1 MTFNGAFTALVTP
14 FADGKVDHDKLR
26 ETVDWQIEQ
35 GINGLVPCGTTG
47 ESATLTH
54 DEHTDVLRTVLKQ
67 VNGRVPVI
75 AGTGSN
81 STAEA
86 IALTKAAQNMGADA
100 ALVITPYY
108 NKPSQ
113 EGLFRHFEALAGAV
127 QLPLVL
133 YNVPSRTS
141 VNMEAAT
148 VARLAEFAN
157 VVAVKEASG
166 DLYQIAKIINTSKL
180 AVLSGEDA
188 QTVEMME
195 LGATGVISVT
205 ANVAPADVARMVALK
220 KNGNDD
226 EAASLD
232 KKLRPLHDAMFVETN
247 PQPVKTALK
256 LLGRGNGEM
265 RLPMWGVSDESAA
278 AIEKALKDY
287 GLL

>member
-1 MTFNGAFTALVTP
+1 M
-14 FADGKVDHDKLR
+14 
-26 ETVDWQIEQ
+26 
-35 GINGLVPCGTTG
+35 PCGTTG

-86 IALTKAAQNMGADA
+86 IALTRAAQNLGADA

-113 EGLFRHFEALAGAV
+113 EGLFRHFEAIAKAA

-141 VNMEAAT
+141 VNMEADT
-148 VARLAEFAN
+148 VARLAELPN
-157 VVAVKEASG
+157 VAAVKEASG

-180 AVLSGEDA
+180 AVLSGDDA
-188 QTVEMME
+188 LTVEMME
-195 LGATGVISVT
+195 LGARGVISVT
-205 ANVAPADVARMVALK
+205 ANVAPADMARLVALK
-220 KNGNDD
+220 KDGRDD
-226 EAASLD
+226 EAAALD
-232 KKLRPLHDAMFVETN
+232 KKTAPAARRDVRRDQPPARQDRAQTAGPRQRRDAPADVGRERRKRGQDRKGAQRLRI
-247 PQPVKTALK
+247 AL
-256 LLGRGNGEM
+256 GG
-265 RLPMWGVSDESAA
+265 AA
-278 AIEKALKDY
+278 
-287 GLL
+287 

>member
-1 MTFNGAFTALVTP
+1 MFNGAFTALVTP
-14 FADGKVDHDKLR
+14 FANGKVDHDKLR
-26 ETVDWQIEQ
+26 EMVDWQIEQ

-67 VNGRVPVI
+67 AGGRVPVI

-86 IALTKAAQNMGADA
+86 IQLTKAAQDMGADA

-113 EGLFRHFEALAGAV
+113 EGIFRHFEAIAKAT

-141 VNMEAAT
+141 VNMEAET
-148 VARLAEFAN
+148 VVRLGEYPN
-157 VVAVKEASG
+157 IVAIKEASG

-180 AVLSGEDA
+180 TVLSGEDA
-188 QTVEMME
+188 QTIEMME
-195 LGATGVISVT
+195 LGAKGVISVT
-205 ANVAPADVARMVALK
+205 ANIAPGDMARLVALK
-220 KNGNDD
+220 SQGNDD
-226 EAASLD
+226 EAAALD
-232 KKLRPLHDAMFVETN
+232 KKLRPMHDAMFVETN
-247 PQPVKTALK
+247 PQPVKIALK
-256 LLGRGNGEM
+256 LLGKLNGEM
-265 RLPMWGVSDESAA
+265 RLPMWGISEDSDARLQ
-278 AIEKALKDY
+278 KTLKDY

>member
-1 MTFNGAFTALVTP
+1 MFNGAFTALVTP
-14 FADGKVDHDKLR
+14 FANGKVDHDKLR

-47 ESATLTH
+47 ECATLTH

-67 VNGRVPVI
+67 AGGRVPVI

-86 IALTKAAQNMGADA
+86 IQLTRAAQNMGADA

-113 EGLFRHFEALAGAV
+113 EGLFRHFAAIAEAT

-133 YNVPSRTS
+133 YNVPSRTA
-141 VNMEAAT
+141 VNMESET
-148 VARLAEFAN
+148 VARLGEYPN
-157 VVAVKEASG
+157 IVAIKEASG

-180 AVLSGEDA
+180 TVLSGDDA
-188 QTVEMME
+188 LTVEMME
-195 LGATGVISVT
+195 LGAKGVISVT
-205 ANVAPADVARMVALK
+205 ANVVPGDMARLVALK
-220 KNGNDD
+220 SQGKND
-226 EAASLD
+226 EAAALD
-232 KKLRPLHDAMFVETN
+232 AKLRPLHAAMFVETS
-247 PQPVKTALK
+247 PQPAKTALK
-256 LLGRGNGEM
+256 LLGKSNGEM
-265 RLPMWGVSDESAA
+265 RLPMWGVSEDSKAQ
-278 AIEKALKDY
+278 IEKALKDY